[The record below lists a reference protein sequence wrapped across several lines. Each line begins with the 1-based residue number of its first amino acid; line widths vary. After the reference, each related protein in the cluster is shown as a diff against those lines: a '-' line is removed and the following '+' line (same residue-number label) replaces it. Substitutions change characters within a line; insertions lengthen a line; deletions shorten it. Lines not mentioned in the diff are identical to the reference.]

1 MHRLFEPWLEIL
13 HLQVAVDDLQVLRGL
28 VAEIFLELTAL
39 VAVMEKLDGLFKG
52 DGDEEA
58 ENDGGDVNEEVAPG
72 SGGVVRRVNVQ
83 HGVVLLRILGILGN
97 LGARLRSGRLRVRRF
112 GRRRR
117 RVHLDG
123 QVSLDGQV
131 LWHGLAV
138 W

>member
-1 MHRLFEPWLEIL
+1 
-13 HLQVAVDDLQVLRGL
+13 
-28 VAEIFLELTAL
+28 
-39 VAVMEKLDGLFKG
+39 
-52 DGDEEA
+52 
-58 ENDGGDVNEEVAPG
+58 
-72 SGGVVRRVNVQ
+72 
-83 HGVVLLRILGILGN
+83 
-97 LGARLRSGRLRVRRF
+97 LRVRRF